1 MKLANQLWFKIV
13 LCIMFIMYTVT
24 LIPYIMAWN
33 SVTYH
38 LGVYGIVFFICYLMI
53 LISIGMM
60 LRGFK
65 MGYYIFLG
73 ASALIPV
80 IYLLQ
85 GTNFSLEQAILRP
98 VIFCG
103 LVALGVNSKK

>member
-1 MKLANQLWFKIV
+1 
-13 LCIMFIMYTVT
+13 
-24 LIPYIMAWN
+24 
-33 SVTYH
+33 
-38 LGVYGIVFFICYLMI
+38 
-53 LISIGMM
+53 
-60 LRGFK
+60 

-80 IYLLQ
+80 IYLIQ

-98 VIFCG
+98 VIFWG